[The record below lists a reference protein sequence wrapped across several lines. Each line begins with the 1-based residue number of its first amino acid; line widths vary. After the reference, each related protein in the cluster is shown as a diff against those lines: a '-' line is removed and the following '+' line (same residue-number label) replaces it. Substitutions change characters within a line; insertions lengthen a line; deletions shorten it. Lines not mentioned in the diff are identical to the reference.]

1 MKQFDPTFRFKQFA
15 VSDRRCGMKV
25 GTDGVLLGAWAQA
38 PVTTDKLQILDVGT
52 GCGVIAL
59 MMAQRYADAR
69 ITAVE
74 VNHEAIADASDNI
87 AASPWADRISIVDSD
102 FRDIEGSFDLIVSN
116 PPFFVNGESA
126 PDSSRAMA
134 RHAAGLSPLTLIQW
148 GMEHLNESGKLA
160 LIAPVELSD
169 DIAVQAVFSR
179 MTIVR
184 RVDVI
189 TSKRRGIAR
198 TLWEFSPVA
207 SGATSA
213 NEKGLLEVNSPEY
226 IEITKDFY
234 LHF

>member
-1 MKQFDPTFRFKQFA
+1 MKQFEPTFRFKQFA

-25 GTDGVLLGAWAQA
+25 GTDGVLLGAWAEA
-38 PVTTDKLQILDVGT
+38 PAATGRLRILDAGT

-59 MMAQRYADAR
+59 MMAQRYANAE

-74 VNHEAIADASDNI
+74 INEDALDDAAYNI

-102 FRDIEGSFDLIVSN
+102 FRDIDGRYDLIVSN
-116 PPFFVNGESA
+116 PPFFVNGEVA
-126 PDSSRAMA
+126 PDSSRAQA
-134 RHAAGLSPLTLIQW
+134 RHATGLSPMSLIEW
-148 GMEHLNESGKLA
+148 SAEHIAENGKLA
-160 LIAPVELSD
+160 FIAPVELSD
-169 DIAVQAVFSR
+169 DITVKAVFSR

-189 TSKRRGIAR
+189 TSKRRGITR
-198 TLWEFSPVA
+198 TLWELSPSA
-207 SGATSA
+207 SAGTSA
-213 NEKGLLEVNSPEY
+213 IAKGLLAVNSPEY